1 MDSPDHTETTL
12 GRLLPFF
19 GILQMDLRR
28 MARSWTVRGWLI
40 LAVLLA
46 FGPLP
51 DAIKGHVTAA
61 QYLQNVLSIYI
72 FVWSTAVIIVT
83 AGAVSSESGVVADS
97 VLSRGLTR
105 YGYILSKYLSR
116 LITVT
121 VVCLAVTV
129 PVSYFASLHLG
140 GELPVRGLAL
150 AHAYV
155 LVHMACLTVLGVTFS
170 IWLDKPFAGIAVL
183 WVICYFFGS
192 ICSALDVTFL
202 APAQLVRGAGD
213 LLAGREP
220 AAAPWKVI
228 LWLGTPSVALAV
240 CGSLRFARRDV

>member
-1 MDSPDHTETTL
+1 MN
-12 GRLLPFF
+12 RLLPFM
-19 GILQMDLRR
+19 GMLQMDLRR

-40 LAVLLA
+40 LTALLA
-46 FGPLP
+46 FGALSE
-51 DAIKGHVTAA
+51 AVKGQVAAA

-72 FVWSTAVIIVT
+72 VVWSTAVIVVA
-83 AGAVSSESGVVADS
+83 AGAVSAESGVVADS

-105 YGYILSKYLSR
+105 HGYILSKYLSR

-140 GELPVRGLAL
+140 GELTWSGVAM
-150 AHAYV
+150 AHAYI

-170 IWLDKPFAGIAVL
+170 IWFEKPFASIAVL

-202 APAQLVRGAGD
+202 APKQLIMAVGD
-213 LLAGREP
+213 LLFGREP
-220 AAAPWKVI
+220 AASPWKVM
-228 LWLGTPSVALAV
+228 LGFGVPAIALGV
-240 CGSLRFARRDV
+240 LGSLWFARRDV